1 MTMYKTNTPNYM
13 KSFNTFDKDVNDDE
27 LKNIKK
33 NKVDNEQET
42 KQIPGNKKLF
52 FNKITK
58 KMNDVSPSEVDDIL
72 NSTVEESSN
81 NYNDK
86 FIIRKT
92 KAFKIFEGE
101 VFESMN
107 KLITSL
113 DATTH
118 ETNIDSSNEEQM
130 MTIKKVII
138 ETIKR
143 F

>member
-13 KSFNTFDKDVNDDE
+13 KSFNTFDKDMNDDE

>member
-1 MTMYKTNTPNYM
+1 MYKTNTPNYM